1 MMKKSKWFSIFRK
14 VVPADFE
21 NWLETLASQGWNI
34 DKIGQFSSIKMT
46 FVKTDPKQYRYVFDL
61 NAFPGKDYINTYKQ
75 FGWEFVGQTSS
86 CFVWR
91 KEYTDSRP
99 ESFTD
104 KESLIGRNRR
114 VKNAVSIVF
123 VMLLIGIAASLVGIG
138 VHIYRGNAERI
149 LELSL
154 GTLLLAVSAAYIG
167 WVVKKIKL
175 NIER

>member
-1 MMKKSKWFSIFRK
+1 MIKKSEWFSIFRK

-21 NWLETLASQGWNI
+21 DWLETLASQGWNI

-46 FVKTDPKQYRYVFDL
+46 FAKTDPKQYRYVFDL
-61 NAFPGKDYINTYKQ
+61 NAFPGKDYINTYEQ
-75 FGWEFVGQTSS
+75 FGWEFVGQTAS

-104 KESLIGRNRR
+104 KESLIGRNKR
-114 VKNAVSIVF
+114 VKNAVSIAF
-123 VMLLIGIAASLVGIG
+123 AMLLIGIVASLVGIG
-138 VHIYRGNAERI
+138 VHIYRGNTEKI

-154 GTLLLAVSAAYIG
+154 ETLLIAVLAVYLG
-167 WVVKKIKL
+167 WVVNKIKL